1 MTDANRGFQG
11 MPADTTTLD
20 MIEAG
25 DLLFAVEYRHVGS
38 EEGPSIHVFGEIDG
52 TQEEILRFDCFNK
65 APHYHYGFSYIDQP
79 AIPIDTTAVGDPLE
93 WVCGRIQKRLPEML
107 TKAGAPMLS
116 ASCDPERLEEVAV
129 TLEKRAHELT
139 PDSS

>member
-38 EEGPSIHVFGEIDG
+38 EEGPSVHVGI
-52 TQEEILRFDCFNK
+52 
-65 APHYHYGFSYIDQP
+65 
-79 AIPIDTTAVGDPLE
+79 
-93 WVCGRIQKRLPEML
+93 
-107 TKAGAPMLS
+107 TKNLFKFLLFA
-116 ASCDPERLEEVAV
+116 
-129 TLEKRAHELT
+129 
-139 PDSS
+139 